1 MADNVNEIT
10 DNNFAETV
18 GGTDGL
24 YLLDFWATWC
34 APCRAIAPTV
44 ETLAD
49 EMGDVVKVG
58 KVDIDSNQQTASKFG
73 VRSIPTLI
81 LFKGGEPVGQLV
93 GANHTKASLADW
105 VKQHQ

>member
-1 MADNVNEIT
+1 MAGNVNEIT
-10 DNNFAETV
+10 DSNFTETV

-44 ETLAD
+44 QALAD

-58 KVDIDSNQQTASKFG
+58 KVDIDANQQTAFKFG

-81 LFKGGEPVGQLV
+81 LFKGGQPVGQLV

-105 VKQHQ
+105 VREHQ